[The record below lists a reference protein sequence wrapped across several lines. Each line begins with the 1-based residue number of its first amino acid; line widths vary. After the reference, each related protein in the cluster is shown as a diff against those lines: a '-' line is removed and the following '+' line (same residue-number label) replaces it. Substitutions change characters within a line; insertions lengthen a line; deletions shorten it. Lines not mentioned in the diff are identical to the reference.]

1 MYGQYNI
8 LSEIES
14 PYSEAFH
21 SNMLAS
27 LLKEPQILQ
36 AFLEHL
42 PENIV
47 IPNKDLIDA
56 TVDTE
61 FVCPESKKRIDILIR
76 LKFKPSGQ
84 TPPVYKAIILENK
97 IYAKDQPQQLDN
109 YFAALKGLEY
119 PVEGILLVYLTLEGN
134 APSADSFCTAKK
146 ENASLAQLSYQE
158 HIISFLESSLTL
170 DPVKQSS
177 RLKNTI
183 ESYKELLVEY
193 LLPSYDT
200 SSRYDT
206 SSKELVWN
214 FVNELENQVLS
225 WLRKNYTFPGLDK
238 ETKSFLTCK
247 KEEFLSF
254 FPKDSRAFG
263 FNVPLKK
270 FTLNNKDA
278 TIYFCIEIEDFIYF
292 GLSLQYDGN
301 FSYCDSKKNHELLK
315 GLSPLLDALFK
326 EGFDNH
332 SEWLGWK
339 YFNLKNTEDKYGPN
353 LKLLDAKS
361 LATLQNYAKRAAL
374 IAAMIDNIDSHLCDL
389 APLILKLK

>member
-14 PYSEAFH
+14 PYKEAFH

-47 IPNKDLIDA
+47 IPSKDLIDA

-61 FVCPESKKRIDILIR
+61 FVCPESQNRIDILIR

-84 TPPVYKAIILENK
+84 NTPLYKAIILENK

-119 PVEGILLVYLTLEGN
+119 PVEDILLVYLTLDGK
-134 APSADSFCTAKK
+134 APSQDSFCTAEK
-146 ENASLAQLSYQE
+146 ENASLTLMSYKK

-170 DPVKQSS
+170 DTVKQSS
-177 RLKNTI
+177 RLKNTV
-183 ESYKELLVEY
+183 ESYQELLVEY
-193 LLPSYDT
+193 LSSYDT

-206 SSKELVWN
+206 GSKELVWK
-214 FVNELENQVLS
+214 FVNELETQVLS
-225 WLRKNYTFPGLDK
+225 LLKENYSFPDLD
-238 ETKSFLTCK
+238 EQTKSFLTCE

-263 FNVPLKK
+263 FNVPLKQ
-270 FTLNNKDA
+270 FSLNNKDA

-292 GLSLQYDGN
+292 GLSLQYDGD

-326 EGFDNH
+326 EGFYNH
-332 SEWLGWK
+332 SNWLGWK
-339 YFNLKNTEDKYGPN
+339 YFNLKITEDKYVPK
-353 LKLLDAKS
+353 LKLLDDKS
-361 LATLQNYAKRAAL
+361 LATLQDGAKRAAL
-374 IAAMIDNIDSHLCDL
+374 IKAMIDNIDSHLCAL
-389 APLILKLK
+389 EPRLPY

>member
-14 PYSEAFH
+14 PYKEAFH

-36 AFLEHL
+36 AFLKLL
-42 PENIV
+42 PENIS
-47 IPNKDLIDA
+47 IHSKDLIDA
-56 TVDTE
+56 AVDTE
-61 FVCPESKKRIDILIR
+61 FVCPESQKRIDILIR

-84 TPPVYKAIILENK
+84 DTPLYKAIILENK

-109 YFAALKGLEY
+109 YFAALKGLKY
-119 PVEGILLVYLTLEGN
+119 PVKDILLVYLTLEGN
-134 APSADSFCTAKK
+134 APSPDSFCTAKK

-158 HIISFLESSLTL
+158 HIIRFLNDSLTL
-170 DPVKQSS
+170 DTVKQSS

-183 ESYKELLVEY
+183 DSYKELLVEH
-193 LLPSYDT
+193 LFPSYDT

-206 SSKELVWN
+206 SSKELVWK
-214 FVNELENQVLS
+214 FVNELETQVLS
-225 WLRKNYTFPGLDK
+225 LLKENYNFPDLDK
-238 ETKSFLTCK
+238 PNDSFLTCK
-247 KEEFLSF
+247 KEEFRSF

-263 FNVPLKK
+263 FNVPLKQ
-270 FTLNNKDA
+270 FSLNNKDA

-292 GLSLQYDGN
+292 GLSLHYNGN
-301 FSYCDSKKNHELLK
+301 FSYCDSKANRDLLQDLK
-315 GLSPLLDALFK
+315 PLLDTLFK
-326 EGFDNH
+326 EGFYNH

-361 LATLQNYAKRAAL
+361 LATLQDDTKRKAL
-374 IAAMIDNIDSHLCDL
+374 IEAMIANINSHLCDL
-389 APLILKLK
+389 APLIL

>member
-36 AFLEHL
+36 AFLKLL
-42 PENIV
+42 PENIS
-47 IPNKDLIDA
+47 IHSKDLIDA

-61 FVCPESKKRIDILIR
+61 FVCPESQKRIDILIR

-84 TPPVYKAIILENK
+84 TPPLYKAIILENK

-109 YFAALKGLEY
+109 YFAALKGLGY
-119 PVEGILLVYLTLEGN
+119 PVKDILLVYLTLEGN

-193 LLPSYDT
+193 LSPSVEHLFP
-200 SSRYDT
+200 RYDT
-206 SSKELVWN
+206 SSKELVWK

-225 WLRKNYTFPGLDK
+225 LLKENYNFPDLNK
-238 ETKSFLTCK
+238 ETKSFLTCE

-254 FPKDSRAFG
+254 FPESSRSFG
-263 FNVPLKK
+263 FNVPLKQ
-270 FTLNNKDA
+270 FSLNNKDA

-292 GLSLQYDGN
+292 GLSLHYNGN
-301 FSYCDSKKNHELLK
+301 FSYCDFKANRDLLQDLK
-315 GLSPLLDALFK
+315 PLLDTLFK
-326 EGFDNH
+326 EGFYNH
-332 SEWLGWK
+332 SYWLGWK
-339 YFNLKNTEDKYGPN
+339 YFNLKNAEDKYGPN

-389 APLILKLK
+389 VPRLPY